1 MNIKLIKVIES
12 SLDEYI
18 ICIHTVVSTVKFI
31 NYKYLIYFIKK
42 PPTTSI
48 CIFRLFT
55 R

>member
-18 ICIHTVVSTVKFI
+18 ICTVVSTVKFI

-48 CIFRLFT
+48 YIFRLFT